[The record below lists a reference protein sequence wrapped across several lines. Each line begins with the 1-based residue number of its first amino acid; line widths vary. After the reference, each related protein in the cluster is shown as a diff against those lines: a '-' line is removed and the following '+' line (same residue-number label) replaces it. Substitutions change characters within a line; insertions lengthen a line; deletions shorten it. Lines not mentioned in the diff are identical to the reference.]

1 MTIQDKPTRPAR
13 GLSSHIL
20 PTSGTMIGVSA
31 TVIGLVKLAEAR
43 IGPSRVDE
51 YASLASV
58 VFLVSAISSYMA
70 MRYEGRSTISA
81 RCELVADQA
90 FLVGLI
96 GIAIISL
103 FFAYEI
109 I

>member
-1 MTIQDKPTRPAR
+1 VTGPVNRFFASEFKWLRLACC
-13 GLSSHIL
+13 
-20 PTSGTMIGVSA
+20 
-31 TVIGLVKLAEAR
+31 LVAGAVAVLAEAR